1 VSLFCVFWPSCSKFI
16 IFLLFDKLLVFKC
29 FFFLLVNQNN
39 VSPNLMFPPASLSQ
53 NQYNALEYY
62 QNTSIN
68 QQFIPPPPR
77 HQTTN
82 NNTNNN
88 GLIQHNPFYNP
99 TNFASPPVIYFMSPP
114 VSPIS
119 NMFVQNSLLQQQQQ
133 QILPQQQLNQKQHQ
147 PHLHSNHISPC
158 VLIIKNATLNC
169 SVEDTLQF
177 LTGYGEVKDNKLI
190 RSFFFVLLK
199 SSHFSKIKP
208 EFVQIQNNPEIGTSD
223 IFVTFFNRS
232 EAERAVIKKNHQK
245 FGNHIVEL
253 FLTI

>member
-1 VSLFCVFWPSCSKFI
+1 
-16 IFLLFDKLLVFKC
+16 
-29 FFFLLVNQNN
+29 
-39 VSPNLMFPPASLSQ
+39 MFPPASLSQ

-133 QILPQQQLNQKQHQ
+133 Q
-147 PHLHSNHISPC
+147 SNHISPC

-169 SVEDTLQF
+169 SVADTLQF

-190 RSFFFVLLK
+190 RSFFFCSFK
-199 SSHFSKIKP
+199 KFS
-208 EFVQIQNNPEIGTSD
+208 
-223 IFVTFFNRS
+223 FF
-232 EAERAVIKKNHQK
+232 QD
-245 FGNHIVEL
+245 
-253 FLTI
+253 